1 MRKTS
6 TWLLEQ
12 GTQTPSPAPDLIP
25 AETRTENSH
34 WDWYRKRGHFRR
46 LILRWLCMR
55 VGKPKEWREG
65 QKEIKWLAVLTIAV
79 VRLHD
84 TAYDAQKPLW
94 ALDGAP

>member
-1 MRKTS
+1 
-6 TWLLEQ
+6 
-12 GTQTPSPAPDLIP
+12 
-25 AETRTENSH
+25 
-34 WDWYRKRGHFRR
+34 
-46 LILRWLCMR
+46 MR